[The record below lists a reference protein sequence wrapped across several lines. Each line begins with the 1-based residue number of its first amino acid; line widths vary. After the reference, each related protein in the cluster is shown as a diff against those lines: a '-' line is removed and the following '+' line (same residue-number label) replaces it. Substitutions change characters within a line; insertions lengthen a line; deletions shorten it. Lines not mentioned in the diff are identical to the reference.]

1 MPQTL
6 NEYQQSQPKPRN
18 GRVVAKFA
26 AAFLR
31 PKQFMIYLNYCG
43 LHFRKT
49 KKRVKDIDNCTKY
62 NENPVIYYMIT
73 KGK

>member
-6 NEYQQSQPKPRN
+6 NEYQQSRPKPRN

-31 PKQFMIYLNYCG
+31 PKQFMIYLN
-43 LHFRKT
+43 T
-49 KKRVKDIDNCTKY
+49 AI
-62 NENPVIYYMIT
+62 
-73 KGK
+73 

>member
-1 MPQTL
+1 MSRTL
-6 NEYQQSQPKPRN
+6 NKCLHSRPKPRN

-31 PKQFMIYLNYCG
+31 PKQFMIYLNYGG

-49 KKRVKDIDNCTKY
+49 KKYAEDVDRCTKY
-62 NENPVIYYMIT
+62 NESPVIYHMIT